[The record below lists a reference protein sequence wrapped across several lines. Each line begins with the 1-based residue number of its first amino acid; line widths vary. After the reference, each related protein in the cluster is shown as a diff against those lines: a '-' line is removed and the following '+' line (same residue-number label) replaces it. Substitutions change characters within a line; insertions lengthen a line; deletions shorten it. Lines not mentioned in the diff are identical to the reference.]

1 MFTEVGLLDDFLQVV
16 EARLVV
22 GQRPQM
28 CSLPLSQR
36 EMNSKTTHGVE
47 CMMRVAMTHPAHEGP
62 RLQPERDGRVRW
74 SAWLGHINLMNPNP
88 PRLESCTAVS
98 TPPAYQTVRCSATL
112 VVSPVRR

>member
-47 CMMRVAMTHPAHEGP
+47 CVMRVAITHPAHEGP
-62 RLQPERDGRVRW
+62 QSQPERDGW
-74 SAWLGHINLMNPNP
+74 
-88 PRLESCTAVS
+88 
-98 TPPAYQTVRCSATL
+98 VRCGALAVIVSIKLIQSLSQFAMHEIVEKCR
-112 VVSPVRR
+112 VV